1 MTEWAI
7 LISNV
12 GVGGGLAVLF
22 AWYLLRSLI
31 PSLTRTNQEQRDA
44 FLSAL
49 REERREFLRA
59 LAEIRQSHEAAS
71 SELSKELASLTHEVE
86 SASSLLMNLHRRWQT
101 AKES

>member
-1 MTEWAI
+1 MTEWAM

-49 REERREFLRA
+49 REERREFLQA
-59 LAEIRQSHEAAS
+59 LQELRHSQEETSAEVG
-71 SELSKELASLTHEVE
+71 KELAALTHEVDT
-86 SASSLLMNLHRRWQT
+86 ANSLLANLQRRLQT
-101 AKES
+101 ARES

>member
-31 PSLTRTNQEQRDA
+31 PSLTKTNQEQRDA

-49 REERREFLRA
+49 REERREFLHA
-59 LAEIRQSHEAAS
+59 LAEIRQSHKEASA
-71 SELSKELASLTHEVE
+71 EVNKELAALTHEVDT
-86 SASSLLMNLHRRWQT
+86 ANSLLVNLHRRWQT